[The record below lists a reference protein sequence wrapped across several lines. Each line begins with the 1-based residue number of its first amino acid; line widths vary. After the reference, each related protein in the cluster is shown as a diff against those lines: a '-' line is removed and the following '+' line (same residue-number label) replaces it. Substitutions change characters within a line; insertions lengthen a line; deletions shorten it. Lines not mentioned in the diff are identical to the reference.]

1 MEHNSTVNRYLSD
14 NERYADLINGF
25 EFDGEQVISADDL
38 TDADTQV
45 FTPFPAPA
53 IRKGRKRK
61 KIKYRDL
68 IRKAA
73 FGVNFMVIGIE
84 NQEEVHYLMPLRV
97 MSYDA
102 GEYERQ
108 ASLIRKQ
115 VRKIKKIKSGEFLSG
130 FTRESRLHPCVTYV
144 LYYGDN
150 WDGAKELHDILDF
163 TNIPEPLKKLVNN
176 YKIHLIEVKKLQDTS
191 VFHTDLKQVFDFIRY
206 SKDKTKLKTLVQSDS
221 AYSQLDED
229 AYDMAALYTNT
240 TELMELKAHHQKGD
254 NVDMC
259 QAIKEWLADERAE
272 GVDEGIKLGLN
283 KGIEA
288 LILDNIEENIPME
301 RICEKLQ
308 RRFGLTAEEAKAA
321 YEEYAK

>member
-25 EFDGEQVISADDL
+25 EFGGEQVISADDL

-45 FTPFPAPA
+45 FTPFFASA

-108 ASLIRKQ
+108 ASIIRKQ
-115 VRKIKKIKSGEFLSG
+115 VRKTKKIKSSEFLSG
-130 FTRESRLHPCVTYV
+130 FTKESRLHPCVTYA

-163 TNIPEPLKKLVNN
+163 TNIPEPLMKLVNN
-176 YKIHLIEVKKLQDTS
+176 YKIHLIEIKKLQNTD
-191 VFHTDLKQVFDFIRY
+191 VFHTDLRQVFDFIRY

-221 AYSQLDED
+221 AYSHLDED

-240 TELMELKAHHQKGD
+240 TELIKLKAHHQKGD

-272 GVDEGIKLGLN
+272 GLKEGMVIF
-283 KGIEA
+283 
-288 LILDNIEENIPME
+288 ILDNIEENIPME

-308 RRFGLTAEEAKAA
+308 RRFGLTAEDARAA